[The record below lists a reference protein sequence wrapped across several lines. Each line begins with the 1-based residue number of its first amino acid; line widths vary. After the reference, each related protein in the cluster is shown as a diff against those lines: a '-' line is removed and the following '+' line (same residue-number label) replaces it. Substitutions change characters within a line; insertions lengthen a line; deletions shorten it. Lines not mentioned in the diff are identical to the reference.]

1 MTLTDIGTI
10 NEAEQIQKGDGRND
24 IQIDLQAKFGFGGWV
39 KDHKRATISST
50 AVSDR
55 SSK

>member
-10 NEAEQIQKGDGRND
+10 NKAEQIEKGDGRND
-24 IQIDLQAKFGFGGWV
+24 IQIDLQAKFGFGGCV
-39 KDHKRATISST
+39 KDHKRATISSK
-50 AVSDR
+50 AVSDL